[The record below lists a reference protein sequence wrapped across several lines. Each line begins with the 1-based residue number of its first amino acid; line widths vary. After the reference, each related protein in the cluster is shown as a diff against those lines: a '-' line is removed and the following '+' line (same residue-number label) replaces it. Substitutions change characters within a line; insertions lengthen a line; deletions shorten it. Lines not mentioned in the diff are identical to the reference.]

1 MTEGESDNRQ
11 DGAPQQKEGYGL
23 FYLLWAAILD
33 IPRLMRTVKFAIW
46 VIIILALFT
55 LAGTILP
62 QEHLSSDPVA
72 FGQQYAGMF
81 RLNPDDGRTTFGE
94 FLYYYLVVP
103 LELYRVFESGL
114 YFVLLAVLSISAAL
128 CSWDRFLIARK
139 VLGRTEPVTKPVVIK
154 ALAHSSE
161 GEAEGDIE
169 SARKRVREV
178 LERRRFQVFESTD
191 EGGATWFFVRKN
203 AVRHVAS
210 VTFHLALLII
220 LIGGIIGNE
229 RVLGYSGGMKLGEG
243 ERRALGSEI
252 ERYKRAEA
260 AGEEFVAHSE
270 DFIELVDYENVY
282 REEDFPG
289 IDPEIGFP
297 IGYTGMPSDYISHL
311 RIIRPKDDGEQV
323 LAERAI
329 EVNFP
334 LRYGGVAYYQ
344 SAFDVDIHLTVT
356 IPDQGLIPVTASLN
370 QPFLI
375 PGLDLLSVITPADM
389 VGGVW
394 QGLDGS
400 STDLPYV
407 VRLRS
412 YGTRSSASATQPIP
426 LGYVSEARPLRVGD
440 AEIRLDGVDEY
451 TVLQYVRDPGVPI
464 VYLGGFL
471 LMIGLTVALYMPYR
485 MGRIMLRAC
494 RAHPALGS
502 RDRTEY
508 IVGGSFRDFPGLI
521 EAALKG

>member
-1 MTEGESDNRQ
+1 MTKGESDNNQAESR
-11 DGAPQQKEGYGL
+11 APKQGYGL
-23 FYLLWAAILD
+23 FDLLWAAILD

-62 QEHLSSDPVA
+62 QEHLSGDPVA
-72 FGQQYAGMF
+72 FGQQYAAMF

-94 FLYYYLVVP
+94 FLYHYLVVP
-103 LELYRVFESGL
+103 LELYRVFRSGL
-114 YFVLLAVLSISAAL
+114 YFVLLAVLAISAAL

-139 VLGRTEPVTKPVVIK
+139 VLGRTRPVTKPVVIK

-161 GEAEGDIE
+161 GEAACDVE
-169 SARKRVREV
+169 SARKRVREA

-191 EGGATWFFVRKN
+191 EDGATWFFVRKN
-203 AVRHVAS
+203 AIRHAAS

-220 LIGGIIGNE
+220 LVGGIIGDE
-229 RVLGYSGGMKLGEG
+229 RVLGYSGGMKLAEG
-243 ERRALGSEI
+243 EKKALGSEI
-252 ERYKRAEA
+252 ERYKRAQA
-260 AGEEFVAHSE
+260 AGQEFVAHSE
-270 DFIELVDYENVY
+270 DYIELVDYENIY

-289 IDPEIGFP
+289 VDPDSGFP

-311 RIIRPKDDGEQV
+311 RIIRPNDDGEQV

-344 SAFDVDIHLTVT
+344 SAFDLDLHLTVT
-356 IPDQGLIPVTASLN
+356 TPDQGSIPLTASLN
-370 QPFLI
+370 QPFII
-375 PGLDLLSVITPADM
+375 PGLDLLSVITPAD
-389 VGGVW
+389 VAGGVW
-394 QGLDGS
+394 QALDGS

-407 VRLRS
+407 VGLRS
-412 YGTRSSASATQPIP
+412 YGTRSSASATRPIL
-426 LGYVSEARPLRVGD
+426 LGYVSEAKPLPVGD

-485 MGRIMLRAC
+485 FGRIMLRA
-494 RAHPALGS
+494 HPALGG
-502 RDRTEY
+502 RDGTEY
-508 IVGGSFRDFPGLI
+508 IVGGSFRDFPGLV
-521 EAALKG
+521 EAALKD